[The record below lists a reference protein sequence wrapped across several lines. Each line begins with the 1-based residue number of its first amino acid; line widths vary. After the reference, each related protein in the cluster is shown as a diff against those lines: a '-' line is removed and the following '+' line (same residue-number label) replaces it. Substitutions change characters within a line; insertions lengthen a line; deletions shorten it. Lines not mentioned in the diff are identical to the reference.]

1 MGDPPSRELTSRRL
15 RNLPHLLHKT
25 REMTTLHTLMRW
37 FILGVPVERKAARE
51 PIPDWVLKICL
62 ECGMLR
68 AEGEALVPTVM
79 LAPFEHLFIATDR
92 SLKIEAG
99 RDRDLVL
106 AVNPT
111 TWHLYRFMVRKPS
124 RATLDLGAGCGA
136 LALAAVA
143 HSESVVATD
152 LNPRATEFA
161 SFNARLNGLD
171 RVECLTGKTFEPVAG
186 RTFDLIITNPPFFI
200 TPVDRFLFCDNDMDL
215 DQFCR
220 QLVREAPNHLNE
232 GGYLQMMCEWAS
244 VRGQSWEER
253 LFEWLDRTG
262 CDAWVFKGHTEEAS
276 QYALQRLRELGSE
289 DSPEKQAAS
298 YAEWIDYYP
307 GKGCRSDPHRH
318 HCHAPPLGAQLGADR
333 RLPRNAERTI
343 RRFCPASIRSARLS
357 RRTFIRGADL
367 GGQAEDLAPRPTR
380 SATAAAP

>member
-1 MGDPPSRELTSRRL
+1 
-15 RNLPHLLHKT
+15 
-25 REMTTLHTLMRW
+25 MRW

-79 LAPFEHLFIATDR
+79 LAPFEHLFITTDR

-99 RDRDLVL
+99 TDRDLVL

-171 RVECLTGKTFEPVAG
+171 RVECLTGKTFEP
-186 RTFDLIITNPPFFI
+186 
-200 TPVDRFLFCDNDMDL
+200 
-215 DQFCR
+215 
-220 QLVREAPNHLNE
+220 
-232 GGYLQMMCEWAS
+232 AS
-244 VRGQSWEER
+244 CICSSRIV
-253 LFEWLDRTG
+253 
-262 CDAWVFKGHTEEAS
+262 V
-276 QYALQRLRELGSE
+276 
-289 DSPEKQAAS
+289 
-298 YAEWIDYYP
+298 
-307 GKGCRSDPHRH
+307 
-318 HCHAPPLGAQLGADR
+318 
-333 RLPRNAERTI
+333 TI
-343 RRFCPASIRSARLS
+343 RV
-357 RRTFIRGADL
+357 
-367 GGQAEDLAPRPTR
+367 
-380 SATAAAP
+380 